1 MLDRFTLR
9 AQRIFTLARKEAER
23 FGADK
28 IETDHMLV
36 AMAKEVKGVAYE
48 ILKTLTKDVKRVV
61 DDVTGRHPEK
71 PCTSILGAM
80 PFSQRLKRA
89 IDASA
94 DVASSLGLEL
104 IGTDHILVAMAEDH
118 LSTAAASLRNLGI
131 SPLDVRSAVKKFT
144 EKQGGVVEKKEPEA
158 LKALPTGPKM
168 GPEEEN
174 SFQTD
179 IKIQIN
185 TLLWAVLPAKATMEE
200 AEKAATAFWSQI
212 VELREKYKCTGAGS

>member
-23 FGADK
+23 LGDDT
-28 IETDHMLV
+28 IGTDHMLL
-36 AMAKEVKGVAYE
+36 AMAKDAKGVAYE
-48 ILKTLTKDVKRVV
+48 ILKTLTKDLKRVV
-61 DDVTGRHPEK
+61 DGVTGLRAEK
-71 PCTSILGAM
+71 PSTSILGAM

-89 IDASA
+89 LEASA
-94 DVASSLGLEL
+94 DVASGLGLEL

-118 LSTAAASLRNLGI
+118 LSVAAAALRTLGV

-144 EKQGGVVEKKEPEA
+144 EKQGGGVENKEPET
-158 LKALPTGPKM
+158 LKTLPAGPKM

-185 TLLWAVLPAKATMEE
+185 TLLWAVLPTSATMKE
-200 AEKAATAFWSQI
+200 AEAAATAFWFRI